1 MKANLRKCLIQERN
15 QLLATIDVPGLGRKS
30 MYDQDDLLQSVFV
43 AEEGLVE
50 PESVLL
56 LIINL
61 FKKKGAVLKS

>member
-1 MKANLRKCLIQERN
+1 MN
-15 QLLATIDVPGLGRKS
+15 
-30 MYDQDDLLQSVFV
+30 DQDDVLQSLFV

-56 LIINL
+56 FIINL

>member
-1 MKANLRKCLIQERN
+1 MH
-15 QLLATIDVPGLGRKS
+15 
-30 MYDQDDLLQSVFV
+30 DQDDLPQSVFV

-56 LIINL
+56 FIINL

>member
-1 MKANLRKCLIQERN
+1 MN
-15 QLLATIDVPGLGRKS
+15 
-30 MYDQDDLLQSVFV
+30 DQDDVLQSVFV

-56 LIINL
+56 FMINL